1 MVIAIGESV
10 GPRGRHLG
18 STPKAFGVVV
28 GSLPTNHESPIVL
41 QGRLGL
47 PAFEELFGKAAEK
60 GGLAACSPQSE
71 PIYLGA
77 QMKPCRFSLASFR
90 RRRNFPKIF
99 FTSTVSA

>member
-1 MVIAIGESV
+1 VIAIGESV
-10 GPRGRHLG
+10 GPRCRHLG
-18 STPKAFGVVV
+18 STGCQPVVV

-60 GGLAACSPQSE
+60 DGLAACAPHSE